1 MATSG
6 ARARRRFVGASRG
19 DHVPVA
25 SILPGAE
32 AESRDD
38 QSATGK
44 YVAGAVLFPML
55 LIAGVFG
62 AFSVDHPTRG
72 FRQGATM
79 RGAHTLVLETSCVAR
94 DVREQMPA
102 FFRPGYSVV
111 GASVVHHD
119 AASERAA
126 KRNEGGVGETEEARA
141 SGGVHA
147 RRPTPRA
154 LVEMRPVS
162 PYDLLGEPRGRFIA
176 EHVELDGEW
185 GFALRNNFGDV
196 FYESG
201 ADASAPMWGKAC
213 GGGGPKGGIGFNERI
228 AMALKR
234 LTRWDGGGSGGG
246 GRRRARGDGKLRVRV
261 VFETVR
267 GGGGGGG
274 GRRRGRTERTR
285 GRTRRRL
292 GGIRREEGGET
303 RRRVNGRRP
312 RFGLGGLGFHLGS
325 RAKRDAKRSET
336 REKDGARKEGARE
349 QKRTNE

>member
-6 ARARRRFVGASRG
+6 SGARGAGSSGHPGETTSLLRRS
-19 DHVPVA
+19 
-25 SILPGAE
+25 SPGAE

-72 FRQGATM
+72 FRQGVTM

-234 LTRWDGGGSGGG
+234 LTRWDGGGGGG
-246 GRRRARGDGKLRVRV
+246 GEGGDAHAEMENFVFGSCSRQCEAVEAEEEDAGAGERSERAGERAGDSEGSAARRAGKRGV
-261 VFETVR
+261 
-267 GGGGGGG
+267 
-274 GRRRGRTERTR
+274 
-285 GRTRRRL
+285 
-292 GGIRREEGGET
+292 
-303 RRRVNGRRP
+303 
-312 RFGLGGLGFHLGS
+312 
-325 RAKRDAKRSET
+325 A
-336 REKDGARKEGARE
+336 
-349 QKRTNE
+349 

>member
-6 ARARRRFVGASRG
+6 SGARGAGSSGHPGETTSLLRRS
-19 DHVPVA
+19 
-25 SILPGAE
+25 SPGAE

-119 AASERAA
+119 AASERAV

-147 RRPTPRA
+147 RREVIRPPRA
-154 LVEMRPVS
+154 DRRVA
-162 PYDLLGEPRGRFIA
+162 GI
-176 EHVELDGEW
+176 
-185 GFALRNNFGDV
+185 
-196 FYESG
+196 
-201 ADASAPMWGKAC
+201 ADAC
-213 GGGGPKGGIGFNERI
+213 G
-228 AMALKR
+228 
-234 LTRWDGGGSGGG
+234 
-246 GRRRARGDGKLRVRV
+246 
-261 VFETVR
+261 
-267 GGGGGGG
+267 
-274 GRRRGRTERTR
+274 
-285 GRTRRRL
+285 
-292 GGIRREEGGET
+292 
-303 RRRVNGRRP
+303 
-312 RFGLGGLGFHLGS
+312 
-325 RAKRDAKRSET
+325 
-336 REKDGARKEGARE
+336 
-349 QKRTNE
+349 